1 MTAEQ
6 STPPRQAKRQCHS
19 YVGAGQITQACESVH
34 AAVSGSESN
43 FGWNGEGM
51 FINWRLGFVLLI
63 PLLCAP
69 HLSAQQNHSAAH
81 PGDRIC
87 LDVVVRHKSGPP
99 IKGLQQ
105 SDFTILDNDVPQTIT
120 SFAAVD
126 GQQAGTEV
134 ILVLDAVN
142 IGAPAMAN
150 AYEEIKK
157 FLKSDRGRL
166 AYPTAVAILP
176 NNGLESPL
184 DFSQDGNVVGA
195 AVAKHAIAMRSITE
209 GSDRFKISF
218 QAFAQVLA
226 DEREKPGRKIILWV
240 SAGWPPLAGLE
251 KEHDAKLRQLQ
262 EEVFGNVVVVSTQ
275 LREGQVTVFSLDP
288 SALGDLNMGLSLD
301 IAAPTTGPP
310 SHLRPSGKN
319 VYVTGAY
326 KPSDVGPGD
335 LTLETIAT
343 QSGGSALHPGNDL
356 ASALR
361 KCLGDAEAYYAISFD
376 PTITTQPNEYHR
388 LEIRVAKP
396 GLVAR
401 TRQGFYSRPWPVEK
415 FEAEA
420 KRLGG
425 ADDISP
431 HKAST
436 ESASAGHEPEYPNAH
451 PYVDLPMAQ
460 VVERVPELKSLEPA
474 ADQQELP
481 MILQKVGE
489 RMDDFVHNIGD
500 LIARE
505 DLTQERLN
513 ADGKI
518 KAKQHLQ
525 DNYLILHHG
534 NDWGPGAEYRMDDK
548 GSRLGPIGLSQGYL
562 VTSGQALSCIQFSTA
577 AQSQSQSRFRYLGN
591 EMLGSRETYVLAFA
605 QRPGEVSFATVM
617 AGTGA
622 KDVDMPTQGILWVDK
637 SNFQILRIRSDLLA
651 PNSEIQLDQLST
663 DVTLGEVRLQDVSN
677 PLWLPTDAEV
687 YIEIGGRKYRN
698 MHHYEDYQRYRVAVK
713 IGVPQ

>member
-1 MTAEQ
+1 MK
-6 STPPRQAKRQCHS
+6 S
-19 YVGAGQITQACESVH
+19 
-34 AAVSGSESN
+34 
-43 FGWNGEGM
+43 
-51 FINWRLGFVLLI
+51 RLGLFLLV
-63 PLLCAP
+63 PFLCAP
-69 HLSAQQNHSAAH
+69 QISARQNHSVVH
-81 PGDRIC
+81 PGDRIY

-99 IKGLQQ
+99 MKGLQQ

-120 SFAAVD
+120 SFEAVD
-126 GQQAGTEV
+126 GKQAHIEV
-134 ILVLDAVN
+134 ILVFDAVN
-142 IGAPAMAN
+142 IGSPATAN

-157 FLKSDRGRL
+157 FLKFDRGRL
-166 AYPTAVAILP
+166 AYPTAVAIITDK
-176 NNGLESPL
+176 GLVSPL
-184 DFSQDGNVVGA
+184 EFSEDGNAISA
-195 AVAKHAIAMRSITE
+195 ALGKRAIAARSTTAAP
-209 GSDRFKISF
+209 RFQISF
-218 QAFAQVLA
+218 EALAQILA
-226 DEREKPGRKIILWV
+226 AEREKPGRKIILWV
-240 SAGWPPLAGLE
+240 SAGWPPLGGLE
-251 KEHDAKLRQLQ
+251 NEHDAKLRQIQ

-288 SALGDLNMGLSLD
+288 SALGDLDVGLSLD

-310 SHLRPSGKN
+310 SHVRPSDKN
-319 VYVTGAY
+319 VYVAGAY

-343 QSGGSALHPGNDL
+343 QSGGSALHPGNDV
-356 ASALR
+356 AAALR
-361 KCLGDAEAYYAISFD
+361 KCLADAAAYYAISFD

-474 ADQQELP
+474 EDQQELP
-481 MILQKVGE
+481 MILQKMGE

-534 NDWGPGAEYRMDDK
+534 YSWGASAEYRMDDK
-548 GSRLGPIGLSQGYL
+548 GNRLGPIGLAQGYL
-562 VTSGQALSCIQFSTA
+562 ATSGHALSCIEFSSA

-591 EMLGSRETYVLAFA
+591 AMLGSRETYVLAFA
-605 QRPGEVSFATVM
+605 QRPGEIDFATVM

-622 KDVDMPTQGILWVDK
+622 KDVDMPMQGILWVDK
-637 SNFQILRIRSDLLA
+637 SNFQILRMRRDLLA
-651 PNSEIQLDQLST
+651 PNREILLEQLTT
-663 DVTLGEVRLQDVSN
+663 DVTLGEVRLQDVPD
-677 PLWLPTDAEV
+677 PLWLPSDVDV
-687 YIEIGGRKYRN
+687 YIEIGGQKYRN
-698 MHHYEDYQRYRVAVK
+698 MHHYQDYRRYRVSVK
-713 IGVPQ
+713 IGAPK